1 MISGIAHVNITIPK
15 DTLHHAQEFYGTTL
29 GLISAPVPE
38 LQKGTILWFNLGSS
52 GQQIH
57 VTIGSTDP
65 TSTRHPCFKLDSREE
80 LDEIKTSIY
89 EHHIRGGPAAPLAA
103 DKPGEQDSGTQG
115 KEYPTRFFARDY
127 GGNLLE
133 FTM

>member
-1 MISGIAHVNITIPK
+1 MISGIAHVNLTMPK
-15 DTLHHAQEFYGTTL
+15 GTLDHAKEFYGTTL
-29 GLISAPVPE
+29 GLVSAPVPE
-38 LQKGTILWFNLGSS
+38 LQIGTILWFNLGSS

-57 VTIGSTDP
+57 VSVGTTDP
-65 TSTRHPCFKLDSREE
+65 TATRHPCFKLDTREDLE
-80 LDEIKTSIY
+80 AIKKNIY
-89 EHHIRGGPAAPLAA
+89 DHHVRGGAAAPMAA

-127 GGNLLE
+127 AGNLLE